1 METNVSPLRTHATL
15 DAARADT
22 HAHRWDEWVLGTRLL
37 KLNDTNLAL
46 QKSLVQAQKAA
57 SSAPAKSH
65 AAGASGSG
73 VGGGRRDGR
82 KDGRKRGRDDVSSG
96 LTALNLALILF
107 YGLG

>member
-1 METNVSPLRTHATL
+1 METDVSFAQTLATSNAVGA
-15 DAARADT
+15 DARAR
-22 HAHRWDEWVLGTRLL
+22 RWDEWVLGTRLL

-82 KDGRKRGRDDVSSG
+82 KDGRKRGRDDVS
-96 LTALNLALILF
+96 
-107 YGLG
+107 